1 MTSQK
6 KFQILVMLAALSW
19 GVISNSV
26 EATDAYVSADDDSVW
41 KYITYDSD
49 TLEVSTSGSNVKFH
63 TKTADVSS
71 SSAALVTGKQVYEYV
86 KKETRDGISSTNYIS
101 QDNTTGLNLS
111 NLDKKIGAAQT
122 GNYYTDATA
131 TLETKLKALDTKI
144 GAAQT
149 GNYYTDAT
157 TDLEAK
163 LKALDTAIGEQKS
176 VSGLYEEGDDVET
189 KIQKVAKNTIKKITN
204 ATSTGKDA
212 AQKVTL
218 TMADDDE
225 TTKEITIAGEGA
237 VDADDVR
244 LLSGKTVYEYLSPAA
259 DGNYIKTGATYTT
272 AQNLTALDSAI
283 GKVASNGTFIQAS
296 SETNTIAKNL
306 ELLDAGVTKLIA
318 YDETNQVLKV
328 GNTIDSGATISVG
341 NRKVTNLANG
351 SDATDAAAYGQLVA
365 YDTYTFGTDG
375 TVTVKTNAG
384 GDAFT
389 LKLFDGTAAIETG
402 NGGYLTGDA
411 LYTELRNVTSTNYIS
426 AANTTATNL
435 SNLDAQ
441 VKTNTTNIQTNTTNI
456 QTNTAAI
463 ATNAANIATNKTNIE
478 KNAANIATNK
488 TNIEKNAAA
497 IATNKENIEKNAAQ
511 IATNKENIQTNATAI
526 GEIKTDLSNKV
537 STINT
542 SILGIQNDINTINE
556 DKIGTI
562 TPGSYN
568 AIAYDATISDNL
580 VKLDSAVMGT
590 GANLDHMRNVT
601 KETNATVTE
610 EATNGIAL
618 GNGSVTSAVNAISF
632 GTNAAASA
640 ENGVA
645 IGNEAK
651 VSAANSV
658 AIGSGSEATEENTVS
673 IGKAGSERRLTNVA
687 PGVNDTDAV
696 NMSQFNTLVKENFEG
711 VQKTLTSEINKVAAG
726 SAALAAL
733 RPESYDPS
741 DKFSIALGYG
751 HYRNANA
758 GAFGLFYKPN
768 GDMTVSAGVSI
779 GDGEPL
785 MNMGLSFKMGTRGK
799 EMAHRSNVALS
810 QEVISL
816 TKTNQKL
823 TEDNRAKAKEIASLK
838 ADNAKMKANN
848 ERMQKQIE
856 MILSKIAMAE
866 AEIEEAYG
874 DESNGLE
881 GKEKSTNSTVTEKV
895 KSSDSSK
902 SSLKSEVAKGKA
914 AK

>member
-26 EATDAYVSADDDSVW
+26 EATDAYVSADDDYTW

-131 TLETKLKALDTKI
+131 TLEAKLKALDTKI
-144 GAAQT
+144 GEAQT

-176 VSGLYEEGDDVET
+176 VSDLYEEDDDVET
-189 KIQKVAKNTIKKITN
+189 KIQNVAKNTIKKITN

-306 ELLDAGVTKLIA
+306 ELLDAGVTQLIA

-351 SDATDAAAYGQLVA
+351 TDATDAAAYGQLVA
-365 YDTYTFGTDG
+365 SGTYTFGADG

-389 LKLFDGTAAIETG
+389 LKLFEGTAAIESG
-402 NGGYLTGDA
+402 NGGYLTGGA

-426 AANTTATNL
+426 ADNTTATNL

-441 VKTNTTNIQTNTTNI
+441 VNTNATNIQTNTTNI
-456 QTNTAAI
+456 ATNTAAI
-463 ATNAANIATNKTNIE
+463 ATNAANIATNKTAIE
-478 KNAANIATNK
+478 TNAANIATNK
-488 TNIEKNAAA
+488 AAIETNAAN
-497 IATNKENIEKNAAQ
+497 IATNKDAIAENK
-511 IATNKENIQTNATAI
+511 TAI

-542 SILGIQNDINTINE
+542 SISGIQNDINTINE

-568 AIAYDATISDNL
+568 AIAYDATISENL

-758 GAFGLFYKPN
+758 GALGLFYKPN

-902 SSLKSEVAKGKA
+902 SLLKSEVAKGKA